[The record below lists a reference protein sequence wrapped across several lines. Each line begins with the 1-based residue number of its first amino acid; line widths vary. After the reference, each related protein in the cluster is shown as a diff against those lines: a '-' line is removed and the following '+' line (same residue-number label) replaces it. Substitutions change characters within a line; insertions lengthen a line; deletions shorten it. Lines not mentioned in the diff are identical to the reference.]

1 MESSAASS
9 GDWKDKQFSVLLPLV
24 DLLNHRPLSKVEWQ
38 AGKDTVGLAVLEDI
52 GPGQDVDNNYG
63 PKNNEQ
69 CETSLT
75 PISIPFT
82 SHLRYALVF

>member
-9 GDWKDKQFSVLLPLV
+9 GDWKNKQFSVLLPLV

-38 AGKDTVGLAVLEDI
+38 AGKDAVGLSVFEDI
-52 GPGQDVDNNYG
+52 EPGQEVDNNYG

-69 CETSLT
+69 CEA
-75 PISIPFT
+75 
-82 SHLRYALVF
+82 SHNRLVAF